1 MQNHLDIL
9 KSDISIQIPLGD
21 TVLIGD
27 TNPDIIYR
35 QIRILRNSLWY
46 LWCFK
51 VMSEKLYLGDV
62 DAWTTP

>member
-9 KSDISIQIPLGD
+9 KSDISIQIPFGD

-35 QIRILRNSLWY
+35 QNRILRNSLWY